1 MAMTYAARS
10 CRVSINLTYRFDSFG
25 SFEMERAR
33 LSRLDDDFDEN
44 YDRLPARDDQSNPGF
59 SCTFHAEELKRGN
72 QDRILVNISR
82 PLCGKYKINLRII
95 NPRTIARR
103 FLCLLETFK
112 FEVNSSCYL

>member
-33 LSRLDDDFDEN
+33 FSRLDDDFDEN

-59 SCTFHAEELKRGN
+59 FVH
-72 QDRILVNISR
+72 V
-82 PLCGKYKINLRII
+82 
-95 NPRTIARR
+95 PRRR
-103 FLCLLETFK
+103 TEKGESGSNFW
-112 FEVNSSCYL
+112 

>member
-33 LSRLDDDFDEN
+33 FSRLDDDFDEN

-59 SCTFHAEELKRGN
+59 SCTFHAEELKRGKA
-72 QDRILVNISR
+72 DRNFVEYLST
-82 PLCGKYKINLRII
+82 PLRKIQSSTPGPLQGDFNVYYKLLNL
-95 NPRTIARR
+95 
-103 FLCLLETFK
+103 K
-112 FEVNSSCYL
+112 